1 MKENNSELI
10 RQHVLNAYIETGKH
24 VFVSDLMQHFQTS
37 AKGIHNALGYDD
49 FVFETDSRWTGT
61 NYAGKYVNAPCV
73 EPSKT
78 YLVNVIKT
86 LRGAA

>member
-1 MKENNSELI
+1 MSSADEIK
-10 RQHVLNAYIETGKH
+10 QHVLNAYIETGKH

-73 EPSKT
+73 EPSKA
-78 YLVNVIKT
+78 YLVSVIKT
-86 LRGAA
+86 LRSAV